1 MQPVPTIPIAVVDSV
16 FIALLVATVVV
27 AIRFVID
34 LRPESGCCEMGSWEL
49 ITASHRSSE

>member
-34 LRPESGCCEMGSWEL
+34 LRPESGSASLINMGF
-49 ITASHRSSE
+49 INAVK